1 MNGLTNGIHIA
12 SILNMIDK
20 NENERIKTMTTQ
32 EAIEIVRESE
42 LFKALEKNEQ
52 TEALA
57 YAIGTLCQGKEFN

>member
-1 MNGLTNGIHIA
+1 
-12 SILNMIDK
+12 MIDK

-32 EAIEIVRESE
+32 EAIEIVKESE

-57 YAIGTLCQGKEFN
+57 YAIDAVCPRKEFN